1 MVVAAAVVVVV
12 VIPAEV
18 GEEVEVEEVGTA
30 EGAAAGVM
38 GVVVVGVTVE
48 VEAVVAVAVVPRT
61 ASAIV
66 EAAHLAASPDG
77 GRTLAAAAVEVEAEG
92 AEV

>member
-1 MVVAAAVVVVV
+1 MVFIANV
-12 VIPAEV
+12 E
-18 GEEVEVEEVGTA
+18 GEGGGTA

-38 GVVVVGVTVE
+38 GVTVE

-66 EAAHLAASPDG
+66 EAAHLAASPDD
-77 GRTLAAAAVEVEAEG
+77 GRTLAVAAVEVEVEAEG